1 MDIKKLINE
10 SVITNWKDVLI
21 NCIEPYEDIINTKL
35 SNEYATTK
43 NIFPDISLVFN
54 CFNYF
59 NVEDIKCII
68 IGQDCYHTPGV
79 ANGLCFSHSQQK
91 NNRLQPSLRNIFK
104 ELQRTEG
111 FMRSNSDL
119 SDWAQQGCLLLN
131 MSLTVLEG
139 KPNSHANIWSEFI
152 NNVIKWI
159 AGNVKNV
166 CVMLWG
172 NFAQKVEIYFNE
184 TNNIILKAG
193 HPSPLNT
200 KHPFVGCGH
209 FKKCRE
215 THNIKWV

>member
-139 KPNSHANIWSEFI
+139 TPNSHANIWSEFM

>member
-35 SNEYATTK
+35 SCEYATTN
-43 NIFPDISLVFN
+43 NIFPDISLIFN

-68 IGQDCYHTPGV
+68 VGQDCYHTRDV

-91 NNRLQPSLRNIFK
+91 NNKLQPSLRNIFK
-104 ELQRTEG
+104 ELQRTEHVV
-111 FMRSNSDL
+111 RKESDL

-139 KPNSHANIWSEFI
+139 KPNSHSNIWNPFM
-152 NNVIKWI
+152 NAVIKWI
-159 AGNVKNV
+159 SENCENV
-166 CVMLWG
+166 CIMLWG
-172 NFAQKVEIYFNE
+172 NFAQTTEIYFRN

-200 KHPFVGCGH
+200 KNPFIGCGH
-209 FKKCRE
+209 FEKCNE
-215 THNIKWV
+215 YHNIKWV

>member
-1 MDIKKLINE
+1 MDIKKLIKDT
-10 SVITNWKDVLI
+10 VKTDWKDILI
-21 NCIEPYEDIINTKL
+21 KCVEPYEKQINNKL
-35 SNEYATTK
+35 SHEYAGK
-43 NIFPDISLVFN
+43 VSVFPEKSLIFN

-59 NVEDIKCII
+59 NLAELKCII
-68 IGQDCYHTPGV
+68 IGQDCYHTNGV

-111 FMRSNSDL
+111 VMRCNSDL

-139 KPNSHANIWSEFI
+139 KPNSHVNIWKDFMNS
-152 NNVIKWI
+152 VVKWI
-159 AGNVKNV
+159 AENVKNV
-166 CVMLWG
+166 CIMLWG
-172 NFAQKVEIYFNE
+172 NFAQLVDVYFKDTE
-184 TNNIILKAG
+184 NIILKAG

-209 FKKCRE
+209 FEKCRE

>member
-139 KPNSHANIWSEFI
+139 TPNSHANIWSDFM

>member
-10 SVITNWKDVLI
+10 SVITNWKDILI

-139 KPNSHANIWSEFI
+139 TPNSHANIWSDFM

>member
-1 MDIKKLINE
+1 MDIKQLIE
-10 SVITNWKDVLI
+10 DTVKTDWKDILI
-21 NCIEPYEDIINTKL
+21 KCVEPFESQINQKL
-35 SNEYATTK
+35 SNEYAGK
-43 NIFPDISLVFN
+43 VSVFPEKHLIFN

-59 NVEDIKCII
+59 NLADLKCII

-79 ANGLCFSHSQQK
+79 ANGLCFSHSHQK

-111 FMRSNSDL
+111 LMRSNSDL

-139 KPNSHANIWSEFI
+139 KPNSHANIWSDFM

-159 AGNVKNV
+159 AEYCENI

-172 NFAQKVEIYFNE
+172 NFAQTVEIYFNN

-209 FKKCRE
+209 FEKCRA

>member
-139 KPNSHANIWSEFI
+139 KPNSHANIWSDFM